1 MNRTKKLYDKGFK
14 KFGLSSQRSYP
25 NEELCRFMG
34 RNYFKIPFHKR
45 KNIKI
50 LEVGSGGGGNIW
62 MISKEGFKTFG
73 IDISDVSVRL
83 LEKSLSKRKLKAKI
97 SIGDM
102 TKLKFKD
109 NTFDCIIDI
118 FSSCSLN
125 RKESFLFYKELGRV
139 LKTKGK
145 FFSYFP
151 SKKSTMFKFKNKT
164 LKDKD
169 TIISIKNKKAA
180 FKLDNIPM
188 RFLNKSEYIKILSGY
203 NLKTYYSE
211 ELIKTYFNGKER
223 FSFLVLEAL
232 KI

>member
-34 RNYFKIPFHKR
+34 RNYFKMPFHKR

-50 LEVGSGGGGNIW
+50 LEVGSGGGGNIR

-73 IDISDVSVRL
+73 VDISDVSVRL

-139 LKTKGK
+139 LKIEGK

-151 SKKSTMFKFKNKT
+151 SKKSTMFKFKNK
-164 LKDKD
+164 
-169 TIISIKNKKAA
+169 KAVY
-180 FKLDNIPM
+180 KLDNTLM
-188 RFLNKSEYIKILSGY
+188 RFLNKNEYIKILSDY

-211 ELIKTYFNGKER
+211 ELTKTYFNGKVK
-223 FSFLVLEAL
+223 FTFLVFESKNL
-232 KI
+232 KQQLNNCKQ

>member
-34 RNYFKIPFHKR
+34 RNYFKMPFHKR

-73 IDISDVSVRL
+73 VDISDVSVRL

-97 SIGDM
+97 SVGNM

-118 FSSCSLN
+118 FSSCLLN

-139 LKTKGK
+139 LKIKGK

-151 SKKSTMFKFKNKT
+151 SKKSTMFKFKNK
-164 LKDKD
+164 
-169 TIISIKNKKAA
+169 KAVY
-180 FKLDNIPM
+180 KLDNTLM
-188 RFLNKSEYIKILSGY
+188 RFLNKNEYIKILSDY

-211 ELIKTYFNGKER
+211 ELTKTYFNGKAK
-223 FSFLVLEAL
+223 FTFLVLESKNL
-232 KI
+232 NQHLNNCKQ

>member
-34 RNYFKIPFHKR
+34 RNYFKMPFHKR

-50 LEVGSGGGGNIW
+50 LEVGSGGGGNIR

-73 IDISDVSVRL
+73 VDVSDVSVRL

-151 SKKSTMFKFKNKT
+151 SKKSTMFKFKNK
-164 LKDKD
+164 
-169 TIISIKNKKAA
+169 KAVY
-180 FKLDNIPM
+180 KLDNTLM
-188 RFLNKSEYIKILSGY
+188 RFLNKNEYIKILSDY

-211 ELIKTYFNGKER
+211 ELTKTYFNGKVK
-223 FSFLVLEAL
+223 FTFLVFESKNL
-232 KI
+232 KQQLNNCKQ